1 MPTSK
6 TCRLHRRKTMNP
18 LKGETQITLGSE
30 DYTCRLTIDS
40 LMKIEDEIGMGIIKL
55 VSKLST
61 EMDMPIKHQLSILY
75 HALRGGGNDLTQ
87 KQVKQLVT
95 ENGLIKTTQ
104 VILVMLTSTLNDED
118 DGEKKEE
125 GAA

>member
-1 MPTSK
+1 
-6 TCRLHRRKTMNP
+6 MNP

-40 LMKIEDEIGMGIIKL
+40 LIKIEDEIGMGVIKL
-55 VSKLST
+55 ISRLSSD
-61 EMDMPIKHQLSILY
+61 MDMPIKHQLTILY

-95 ENGLIKTTQ
+95 DNGILKTTQ
-104 VILVMLTSTLNDED
+104 IILVMLTDTLNDED
-118 DGEKKEE
+118 SEEKKAE

>member
-1 MPTSK
+1 MT
-6 TCRLHRRKTMNP
+6 NP
-18 LKGETQITLGSE
+18 LKGETQITLGNE

-55 VSKLST
+55 ISRLSS
-61 EMDMPIKHQLSILY
+61 EMDMPIKHQLAILY

-87 KQVKQLVT
+87 KQVKDLVT
-95 ENGLIKTTQ
+95 KNGILNTTQ
-104 VILVMLTSTLNDED
+104 TILLMLTSTLNDEESE
-118 DGEKKEE
+118 EKKAE

>member
-1 MPTSK
+1 MT
-6 TCRLHRRKTMNP
+6 NP

-40 LMKIEDEIGMGIIKL
+40 LIKIEDEIGMGIIKL

-61 EMDMPIKHQLSILY
+61 EMDMPIIHQLSILY

-104 VILVMLTSTLNDED
+104 VILIMLTNTLNDED

>member
-1 MPTSK
+1 MT
-6 TCRLHRRKTMNP
+6 NP

-55 VSKLST
+55 ISRLSS

-87 KQVKQLVT
+87 KQVKDLVT
-95 ENGLIKTTQ
+95 KNGLLKTTQ
-104 VILVMLTSTLNDED
+104 TILVMLTSTLNDEEN
-118 DGEKKEE
+118 EKKEE

>member
-1 MPTSK
+1 MT
-6 TCRLHRRKTMNP
+6 NP
-18 LKGETQITLGSE
+18 LKGETQITLGNE

-40 LMKIEDEIGMGIIKL
+40 LIKVEEEIGMGIIKL
-55 VSKLST
+55 VAKLSN

-87 KQVKQLVT
+87 KQVKELVT
-95 ENGLIKTTQ
+95 KNGLIKTTQ
-104 VILVMLTSTLNDED
+104 VILLMLTETLNDED

-125 GAA
+125 GET

>member
-1 MPTSK
+1 MS
-6 TCRLHRRKTMNP
+6 P

>member
-1 MPTSK
+1 M
-6 TCRLHRRKTMNP
+6 
-18 LKGETQITLGSE
+18 
-30 DYTCRLTIDS
+30 TIDS

-55 VSKLST
+55 ISRLSS

-87 KQVKQLVT
+87 KQVKDLVT
-95 ENGLIKTTQ
+95 KNGLLKTTQ
-104 VILVMLTSTLNDED
+104 TILVMLTSTLNDEEN
-118 DGEKKEE
+118 EKKEE

>member
-1 MPTSK
+1 
-6 TCRLHRRKTMNP
+6 MNP

-61 EMDMPIKHQLSILY
+61 EMDMPIKQQLSILY

-104 VILVMLTSTLNDED
+104 VILMMLTSTLNDED

>member
-1 MPTSK
+1 
-6 TCRLHRRKTMNP
+6 MNP

-55 VSKLST
+55 ISRLSS
-61 EMDMPIKHQLSILY
+61 EMDMPIKHQHSILY

-87 KQVKQLVT
+87 KQVKDLVT
-95 ENGLIKTTQ
+95 KNGLLKTTQ
-104 VILVMLTSTLNDED
+104 TILVMLTSTLNDEEN
-118 DGEKKEE
+118 EKKAE

>member
-1 MPTSK
+1 
-6 TCRLHRRKTMNP
+6 MNP

-95 ENGLIKTTQ
+95 ENGLIKTTP
-104 VILVMLTSTLNDED
+104 VILVLLTSTFNDED

>member
-1 MPTSK
+1 
-6 TCRLHRRKTMNP
+6 MNP

-55 VSKLST
+55 ISRLSS

-87 KQVKQLVT
+87 KQVKDLVT
-95 ENGLIKTTQ
+95 KNGLLKTTQ
-104 VILVMLTSTLNDED
+104 TILVMLTSTLNDEEN
-118 DGEKKEE
+118 EKKEE

>member
-1 MPTSK
+1 MT
-6 TCRLHRRKTMNP
+6 NP

-40 LMKIEDEIGMGIIKL
+40 LIKIEEEIGMGVIKL
-55 VSKLST
+55 ISRLSSD
-61 EMDMPIKHQLSILY
+61 MDMPIKHQLTILY

-95 ENGLIKTTQ
+95 DNGILKTTQ
-104 VILVMLTSTLNDED
+104 IILVMLTDTLNDED
-118 DGEKKEE
+118 SEEKKEE